1 MNMIE
6 QNEYG
11 TRKLAHYNAW
21 LLDPKREF
29 GKPYPGFPEDLE
41 APKAKKRVAKVTDK
55 VSKKGSVPAKMKA
68 KRAAKG
74 ETKLDKAKA
83 LFKANAKL
91 SRENMIGLFMEQL
104 QMSKAGATTYYY
116 NAQK

>member
-1 MNMIE
+1 MNAKE
-6 QNEYG
+6 QAEYG
-11 TRKLAHYNAW
+11 DRKLAHYNAW
-21 LLDPKREF
+21 LLDPARPA
-29 GKPYPGFPEDLE
+29 GTVYPGFPEDMA
-41 APKAKKRVAKVTDK
+41 APKAKRVAKVTDK
-55 VSKKGSVPAKMKA
+55 VTKKGKVPAAKT

-104 QMSKAGATTYYY
+104 QMSRAGATTYYY

>member
-55 VSKKGSVPAKMKA
+55 VTKKGKVAVKA

-74 ETKLDKAKA
+74 GTKLEKAKA
-83 LFKANAKL
+83 LFKANMKL

>member
-1 MNMIE
+1 MNAKE
-6 QNEYG
+6 QAEYG
-11 TRKLAHYNAW
+11 DRKLAHWNAW
-21 LLDPKREF
+21 LLDPNREF
-29 GKPYPGFPEDLE
+29 GSIYPGFPEDAV
-41 APKAKKRVAKVTDK
+41 APKAKRVAKVTDK
-55 VSKKGSVPAKMKA
+55 VAKKGKVPAAKT

-74 ETKLDKAKA
+74 GTKLEKAKA
-83 LFKANAKL
+83 LFKANMKL

>member
-1 MNMIE
+1 MNMVE
-6 QNEYG
+6 ANDFG

-21 LLDPKREF
+21 LLDPNREF
-29 GKPYPGFPEDLE
+29 GKPYPGFPEE
-41 APKAKKRVAKVTDK
+41 AEVAK
-55 VSKKGSVPAKMKA
+55 KA
-68 KRAAKG
+68 KRAQTVSSKAPAKKGKAVTKAKRARKG

-83 LFKANAKL
+83 LFKANVKL